1 MGVGYAP
8 PVSAYV
14 LTTHE
19 ATSRRCEL
27 IGAAQVLVSPVTTRE
42 LGAHRV
48 DTLDAVS

>member
-8 PVSAYV
+8 SVSAYV

-27 IGAAQVLVSPVTTRE
+27 IRSVAVLVSPVTTRE